1 MGPHEHPWM
10 HWHPHP
16 WDGGYGWGPT
26 PGPGPEPSMF
36 LSALGTV
43 FWIAMLIIMAWVLL
57 RLILPYMR
65 PLLAD
70 LLDSPPGGLS
80 SLDKLRERYA
90 AGEIDAETFAQMRER
105 LVASYE
111 PKDIRPAENA
121 HSPVSW
127 NGHKEILS
135 SPVSYEQVGMMEQ
148 RQHLSDSE

>member
-1 MGPHEHPWM
+1 MGPNEHPWM
-10 HWHPHP
+10 RWHPHQ
-16 WDGGYGWGPT
+16 WNGGGYGWSPA
-26 PGPGPEPSMF
+26 PGPESSAF
-36 LSALGTV
+36 LSMLSTI
-43 FWIAMLIIMAWVLL
+43 FWIALLIIMTWVLL
-57 RLILPYMR
+57 RLILPYVK

-70 LLDSPPGGLS
+70 LLASPSDGLS

-90 AGEIDAETFAQMRER
+90 AGEIDAEAFAQMRER

-135 SPVSYEQVGMMEQ
+135 SPVPYEQVEMMEQ
-148 RQHLSDSE
+148 KQYLRDAE